1 MNLTNKIHS
10 VLSKYKMYFNSLVI
24 IMVYSEKIA
33 DSLKKANVSVG
44 DLIAVS
50 KKNLSYNGIL
60 LEHLE
65 DGDDEH
71 IVLKLDTGYNIGVKL
86 DDYEVKLV
94 EKGQAPKLDY
104 NKIDVGKD
112 PSKKDILIAST
123 GGTISSIIDYKTG
136 AVHPALSAD
145 DLLRAYPKLLDLAN
159 IDVKEIYSILSENM
173 KVEYWV
179 NMAKSIASEIES
191 GVDGVVVAHGT
202 DTMHYSSAA
211 LSFILRTPV
220 PIVFTGAQRSS
231 DRPSSDSFINLM
243 NSVGAA
249 KSDIAEVM
257 VCMHGSLDDS
267 YCSLHRGTKVRKM
280 HTSRRDT
287 FRSINSEPLAS
298 LKDGCISSTNT
309 NSYFKRNDRDLNLMA
324 NMESKVA
331 IVKSFPG
338 ITDDVISLYIDNGYK
353 GLLIEGTGLGHI
365 PDYTID
371 TIIRGIEEGML
382 IGMSSQCIYGRVNM
396 NVYSTGREL
405 LSAGVISCGDMT
417 PEVAYVK
424 LSWALGQSENLE
436 EVKNI
441 MNTNIVGELND
452 KTSLKYFLN

>member
-1 MNLTNKIHS
+1 
-10 VLSKYKMYFNSLVI
+10 
-24 IMVYSEKIA
+24 MVYKEKIA
-33 DSLKKANVSVG
+33 NFLEDLDVSIG
-44 DLIAVS
+44 DLISLS
-50 KKNLSYNGIL
+50 KKNISYKGIL
-60 LEHLE
+60 LDRSE
-65 DGDDEH
+65 DGDSEH
-71 IVLKLDTGYNIGVKL
+71 IVLKLDNGYNIGVEIDNCEIEL
-86 DDYEVKLV
+86 I
-94 EKGQAPKLDY
+94 EKGQAPKIDY
-104 NKIDVGKD
+104 NKIDI
-112 PSKKDILIAST
+112 KKDSNKNNVLIAST
-123 GGTISSIIDYKTG
+123 GGTISSVIDYKTG

-145 DLLRAYPKLLDLAN
+145 DLLKVYPKLLDLAN

-231 DRPSSDSFINLM
+231 DRPSSDSFMNLM

-249 KSDIAEVM
+249 NSDIAEVT
-257 VCMHGSLDDS
+257 VCMHSSLNDS
-267 YCSLHRGTKVRKM
+267 YCSLHRGSRVRKM

-298 LKDGCISSTNT
+298 LKDGHVSSISA
-309 NSYFKRNDRDLNLMA
+309 NSYIKRNDRDLNLME

-338 ITDDVISLYIDNGYK
+338 ITDDIINLYIDKDYK
-353 GLLIEGTGLGHI
+353 GLLIEGTGLGHL
-365 PDYTID
+365 PDYILNS
-371 TIIRGIEEGML
+371 IKRGIEEGM
-382 IGMSSQCIYGRVNM
+382 IVAMSSQCVYGRVNM
-396 NVYSTGREL
+396 NVYSVGREL
-405 LSAGVISCGDMT
+405 LNAGVISCGDMT
-417 PEVAYVK
+417 SEVAYVK
-424 LSWALGQSENLE
+424 LSWALGQSENPE

-441 MNTNIVGELND
+441 MTTNIVGELND

>member
-1 MNLTNKIHS
+1 
-10 VLSKYKMYFNSLVI
+10 
-24 IMVYSEKIA
+24 MVYKGKIA
-33 DSLKKANVSVG
+33 NFLKDLDVSIG
-44 DLIAVS
+44 DLISIS
-50 KKNLSYNGIL
+50 KKNISYEGIL
-60 LEHLE
+60 L
-65 DGDDEH
+65 DRSDDSDSEC
-71 IVLKLDTGYNIGVKL
+71 IVLKLDNGYNIGVEIDNCEIEL
-86 DDYEVKLV
+86 I
-94 EKGQAPKLDY
+94 EKGHAPKIDY
-104 NKIDVGKD
+104 NKINI
-112 PSKKDILIAST
+112 KKDLDKNNVLIAST
-123 GGTISSIIDYKTG
+123 GGTISSVIDYKTG

-145 DLLRAYPKLLDLAN
+145 DLLKVYPKLLDLAN

-191 GVDGVVVAHGT
+191 GVDGVIVAHGT

-231 DRPSSDSFINLM
+231 DRPSSDSFMNLM

-249 KSDIAEVM
+249 NSDIAEVT
-257 VCMHGSLDDS
+257 VCMHSSLDDS
-267 YCSLHRGTKVRKM
+267 YCSLHRGSRVRKM

-298 LKDGCISSTNT
+298 LKDGHISSINV
-309 NSYFKRNDRDLNLMA
+309 NSYIKRNDRNLNLME

-338 ITDDVISLYIDNGYK
+338 ITDDIINLYIDNGYK
-353 GLLIEGTGLGHI
+353 GLLIEGTGLGHL
-365 PDYTID
+365 PDYILNS
-371 TIIRGIEEGML
+371 IKRGIEEGM
-382 IGMSSQCIYGRVNM
+382 IVAMSSQCIYGRVNM
-396 NVYSTGREL
+396 NVYSVGREL
-405 LSAGVISCGDMT
+405 LNIGVISCGDMT
-417 PEVAYVK
+417 SEVAYVK
-424 LSWALGQSENLE
+424 LSWALGQSENPE

-441 MNTNIVGELND
+441 MKTNIVGELND

>member
-1 MNLTNKIHS
+1 MTYREIED
-10 VLSKYKMYFNSLVI
+10 F
-24 IMVYSEKIA
+24 
-33 DSLKKANVSVG
+33 LKNANVSVG
-44 DLIAVS
+44 DLISVS
-50 KKNLSYNGIL
+50 KRNGTYKGIL
-60 LEHLE
+60 LDRPENS
-65 DGDDEH
+65 DDEH
-71 IVLKLDTGYNIGVKL
+71 IVLKLDSGYNIGIGI
-86 DDYEVKLV
+86 DDCEVKLI
-94 EKGQAPKLDY
+94 EKRQVPKIEY
-104 NKIDVGKD
+104 NKIDIEKD
-112 PSKKDILIAST
+112 PNKRNVLIAST
-123 GGTISSIIDYKTG
+123 GGTVSSIIDYKTG

-145 DLLRAYPKLLDLAN
+145 DLLKAYPQLLDLAN

-179 NMAKSIASEIES
+179 NIAKSVASEIES

-202 DTMHYSSAA
+202 DTMHYTSAA

-220 PIVFTGAQRSS
+220 PIVLTGAQRSS

-249 KSDIAEVM
+249 NSNIAEVT
-257 VCMHGSLDDS
+257 VCMHDSLDDS

-298 LKDGCISSTNT
+298 LKDGHISFINT
-309 NSYFKRNDRDLNLMA
+309 EDYIKRNYRELNLKE

-338 ITDDVISLYIDNGYK
+338 ITDDIINLYIDNGYK
-353 GLLIEGTGLGHI
+353 GLLIEGTGLGHLPNYI
-365 PDYTID
+365 LN
-371 TIIRGIEEGML
+371 TIIRGVEEGMV
-382 IGMSSQCIYGRVNM
+382 IAMGSQCIYGRINM

-405 LSAGVISCGDMT
+405 LNAGVIPCGDMT
-417 PEVAYVK
+417 PETAYVK
-424 LSWALGQSENLE
+424 LSWALGQSENPE

-441 MNTNIVGELND
+441 MTTNVVGELND